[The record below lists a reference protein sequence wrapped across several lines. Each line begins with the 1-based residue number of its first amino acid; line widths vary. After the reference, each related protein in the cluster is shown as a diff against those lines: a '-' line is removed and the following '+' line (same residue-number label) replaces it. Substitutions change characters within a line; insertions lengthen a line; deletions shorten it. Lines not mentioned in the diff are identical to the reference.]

1 MIIIQFLLGAS
12 LASFFNLVPLRD
24 ARGESIVR
32 PRSHCDTCQM
42 QLAAYDLIPVLS
54 YIILIGKCRYCKSSL
69 SATFFFNELML
80 GIALASLNIQ
90 HTNLP
95 FMLSLIMMAFLSSFD
110 LVQKQV
116 PTWGILGLFCICL
129 LLIAHPLTQI
139 GPAFVIYLVVQLINQ
154 KKHWVGAGDLDIYF
168 CLWLISSVLF
178 LLWTTFI
185 ACIAALVYL
194 IVAPWPKDSKIP
206 FVPFISVGYFVT
218 FQFQSVLLPLIS

>member
-1 MIIIQFLLGAS
+1 M
-12 LASFFNLVPLRD
+12 
-24 ARGESIVR
+24 
-32 PRSHCDTCQM
+32 
-42 QLAAYDLIPVLS
+42 
-54 YIILIGKCRYCKSSL
+54 
-69 SATFFFNELML
+69 
-80 GIALASLNIQ
+80 
-90 HTNLP
+90 
-95 FMLSLIMMAFLSSFD
+95 
-110 LVQKQV
+110 
-116 PTWGILGLFCICL
+116 